1 MKKRF
6 IAGFV
11 VLSMMMSLMTGCGG
25 AAGAAGGQSADKYAL
40 EARTY
45 PMRTELDRSGV
56 KERDHTVF
64 CQRGR
69 YTVCGAD
76 GIYAFGGRDVQG

>member
-45 PMRTELDRSGV
+45 PMRTELDRTEV
-56 KERDHTVF
+56 KER
-64 CQRGR
+64 
-69 YTVCGAD
+69 
-76 GIYAFGGRDVQG
+76 

>member
-11 VLSMMMSLMTGCGG
+11 VFSMMMSLMTGCGG

-56 KERDHTVF
+56 QGSRRERSHCILST
-64 CQRGR
+64 GE
-69 YTVCGAD
+69 
-76 GIYAFGGRDVQG
+76 IYRMWR